1 MNGMFNIDSPLMQ
14 TLGRLADLMILNF
27 LTMICCIPIVTAG
40 AAFTALD
47 YMCLKLVRNEENY
60 LIRGYF
66 KAFKENFKQATG
78 IWFIILWVIAAVVG
92 DILIMYYA
100 PVEFPFIIRMAVLFV
115 SIVTLCTSMF
125 VFPMQAK
132 FVNPVFKTIKN
143 AFKASL
149 LQFPRTLL
157 MIVLFFVPALAV
169 MYTNFL
175 VPIVFLFGFSFHSYL
190 SALLYNK
197 FFLRIEE
204 LAAARNPVKDNEE
217 EDDERIFH
225 DEMDPEIAA
234 IRDDDLK

>member
-1 MNGMFNIDSPLMQ
+1 MQ